1 MSTNEIYDYVTNTIV
16 DLLEK
21 HQTEEFSIPWVRLDS
36 DNKPARNAISGK
48 NYRGVNQLL
57 LSIVST
63 LKGIPANQWLTFNQA
78 KAAGGSV
85 RKGEKA
91 LPVIYYKTAFI
102 DKNKK
107 YYKPETIKKMS
118 RAIIEAKGIQSI
130 PIMKLYS
137 VFNLTQTEG
146 LEHLRE
152 APEKTPD
159 LNEQFKRHARAE
171 QLMNATQA
179 DIRIKQS
186 NRAYYKPIEDYIT
199 LPLREQFHE
208 DSDFYATAFH
218 ELAHWTAAEKRLN
231 RTFGKSFGDND
242 YAMEE
247 LVADISSAFVM
258 ASLGE
263 TKRISKNASYVKSW
277 LGVLKQNNRA
287 VLQAAQQAQK
297 AADFL
302 LEFQKE

>member
-1 MSTNEIYDYVTNTIV
+1 MSTNDIYDYVTNTII

-21 HQTEEFSIPWVRLDS
+21 HETEEFSIPWIRIDA
-36 DNKPARNAISGK
+36 DNKPARNASSGD
-48 NYRGVNQLL
+48 NYRGINQLL
-57 LSIVST
+57 LSFVSM
-63 LKGIPANQWLTFNQA
+63 LSGMPSNQWVAYKQA
-78 KAAGGSV
+78 QSAGGHV

-91 LPVIYYKTAFI
+91 WPIIYYKTAFI
-102 DKNKK
+102 DNNNK
-107 YYKPETIKKMS
+107 YYKAETVQNMS
-118 RAIIEAKGIQSI
+118 KATIEAKGIQSI

-159 LNEQFKRHARAE
+159 LNDQFKRHAKAE
-171 QLMNATQA
+171 NIMISTGA
-179 DIRIKQS
+179 DIRIKES
-186 NRAYYKPIEDYIT
+186 NRAFYSPSGDYIT
-199 LPLREQFHE
+199 LPLREQFK
-208 DSDFYATAFH
+208 DVSDFYATAFH
-218 ELAHWTAAEKRLN
+218 ELSHWSGAKKRLN
-231 RTFGKSFGDND
+231 RTFGKSFGDKE

-263 TKRISKNASYVKSW
+263 TKRISKNASYVSSW
-277 LGVLKQNNRA
+277 LSVMKQNNKA

-297 AADFL
+297 AADYIQDFK
-302 LEFQKE
+302 KE